1 MLLRGLIDKLL
12 FFKEHHV
19 ESTKQEYKE
28 DFNVVPRSEVED
40 VTDIIEQAKSICITK
55 LLIPFEGEPM
65 TKDGKFLAY
74 KDPASIDGLPI
85 TIAWG
90 LTYHADGTLVKLGEI
105 WEYDYAVK
113 VKAAVLSEFINGVI
127 ELCPD
132 LVNEHPN
139 KLAAI
144 TSFAYNVGLG
154 NLSKSTLRKKINN
167 KDYSSVPQELLK
179 WNRASGKVMN
189 GLTRRRK
196 AEGELF
202 SRV

>member
-12 FFKEHHV
+12 LYKEHHI
-19 ESTKQEYKE
+19 ESDKQEYKE
-28 DFNVVPRSEVED
+28 DFNTATVD
-40 VTDIIEQAKSICITK
+40 IEQAKTICIEK
-55 LLIPFEGEPM
+55 LLIPFEGTGPM
-65 TKDGKFLAY
+65 ENGKFLAY

-85 TIAWG
+85 TISWG
-90 LTYHADGTLVKLGEI
+90 LTYHADGTPVKIGEV
-105 WEYDYAVK
+105 WEYEYAVK
-113 VKAAVLSEFINGVI
+113 VKSLVLDKFIKGVI
-127 ELCPD
+127 ELCPE

-154 NLSKSTLRKKINN
+154 NLSKSTLRRKINV
-167 KDYSSVPQELLK
+167 KDYSTVPQELLK